1 MTDTWAKRTNP
12 IRLTVLAAAGAL
24 IATCGAA
31 PAAYAADSGPLYRL
45 VDTAAQRLQ
54 TADPVAAFKWVNGG
68 SIEDGGRVGQV
79 LDTVGVDARDRGLDE
94 AFVRRAFTDQ
104 IHATEGVE
112 YTRFGQWKF
121 DPAHAPTAAPE
132 LSETRTA
139 IDGFNSA
146 MVIEMAARRDV
157 LFGPGCATALDDAR
171 GGVAAARALDPLY
184 RQALDVAT
192 SSYCR

>member
-1 MTDTWAKRTNP
+1 MISARIDGIFSVARFRAVPAQAVTLPYVARH
-12 IRLTVLAAAGAL
+12 IAL
-24 IATCGAA
+24 
-31 PAAYAADSGPLYRL
+31 DSVRK
-45 VDTAAQRLQ
+45 T
-54 TADPVAAFKWVNGG
+54 
-68 SIEDGGRVGQV
+68 SVGW
-79 LDTVGVDARDRGLDE
+79 
-94 AFVRRAFTDQ
+94 
-104 IHATEGVE
+104 
-112 YTRFGQWKF
+112 QWKF